1 MPALAPV
8 NVTLFGKVSGPRDD
22 GAGWRWILGADPESN
37 GTVIIRERL
46 KENSAQTEEGNAGR
60 RVHMRTEAETRGCG
74 HKPMNTWSH
83 GSWKRQGGSLPWTL
97 PGWSTPQSLDCW
109 APEP

>member
-22 GAGWRWILGADPESN
+22 VSWVIGADPESN
-37 GTVIIRERL
+37 VGSHYKR
-46 KENSAQTEEGNAGR
+46 KAEGKFGSDRRGDTGR
-60 RVHMRTEAETRGCG
+60 RVHVRMQAETGGAG

-83 GSWKRQGGSLPWTL
+83 GGWKRQGGSLPWTL
-97 PGWSTPQSLDCW
+97 LGQGTPQSLDCW
-109 APEP
+109 APEL